1 MNVDYFHLIRVDGV
15 VFIVDKI
22 WEVVGCAYSIFLIS
36 ILLTMHR
43 VLKDK
48 SIMNDD
54 DGGWRQS
61 GKACAKA
68 VDGLLIL
75 HKMFEFWVSGYTWI
89 PETQTSCAISTNR
102 QPLSHAFP
110 LCLQP
115 PSSTLRKF
123 HFFCCR

>member
-22 WEVVGCAYSIFLIS
+22 QEVVSCAYSIFLIS

-48 SIMNDD
+48 SITNDD

-61 GKACAKA
+61 GKAC
-68 VDGLLIL
+68 
-75 HKMFEFWVSGYTWI
+75 E
-89 PETQTSCAISTNR
+89 
-102 QPLSHAFP
+102 
-110 LCLQP
+110 
-115 PSSTLRKF
+115 SS
-123 HFFCCR
+123 